1 MLGLH
6 TFRQKKAG
14 VVKREPRNSDSVV
27 WTDLLGLIRHLFPLS
42 DNPPPCKAGVSVLAK
57 ILLPNVGVKAVPE
70 IFGADGP
77 KITQRPPRP
86 RAHNHTIEKGQQ
98 RATEV
103 LSRFVTKNKKE
114 MSLNIL

>member
-14 VVKREPRNSDSVV
+14 VVKRKPRNSDSVV
-27 WTDLLGLIRHLFPLS
+27 WTDLLGFIRHLFPLS
-42 DNPPPCKAGVSVLAK
+42 DFSFSCKAGVFVLAK
-57 ILLPNVGVKAVPE
+57 ILLPNVRVKAVPE

-86 RAHNHTIEKGQQ
+86 RAHTIEKGQQ
-98 RATEV
+98 RSF
-103 LSRFVTKNKKE
+103 LG
-114 MSLNIL
+114 L